1 MPVHLCCG
9 WVIADLS
16 REKHSINLFRHR
28 NLREVQMICRC
39 FIDTETGSIYRV
51 DNSKLPVK
59 VYKYVPDLKEWV
71 IIKGIIAKRL
81 RAILGY

>member
-1 MPVHLCCG
+1 
-9 WVIADLS
+9 
-16 REKHSINLFRHR
+16 
-28 NLREVQMICRC
+28 MICRC
-39 FIDTETGSIYRV
+39 FIDTETGSIYRL

>member
-1 MPVHLCCG
+1 
-9 WVIADLS
+9 
-16 REKHSINLFRHR
+16 
-28 NLREVQMICRC
+28 MICRC
-39 FIDTETGSIYRV
+39 FIDTKTGSIYRV